1 MAKSLRIHEIY
12 QSVQGESTLA
22 GMPCTFIRLAGCPLN
37 CVYCDTPQAIPM
49 DSGKTQTFETI
60 LEALPKQKTPLALVT
75 GGEPLAQKNCIPLLE
90 ALLPLYP
97 HVQLET
103 AGAYD
108 ISQVPQAVSVI
119 LDIKTPGSGE
129 AERNRWQNMQ
139 HLHTNTEIKIVL
151 MDRADYEWAKDIL
164 AEYKLADKCTV
175 LMSCTWG
182 SLNPEDLA
190 AWIVEDE
197 LPVRLQLQ
205 LHKYIWGA
213 EVTGV

>member
-1 MAKSLRIHEIY
+1 
-12 QSVQGESTLA
+12 
-22 GMPCTFIRLAGCPLN
+22 MPCTFIRLAGCPLN
-37 CVYCDTPQAIPM
+37 CVYCDTPQAIPL
-49 DSGKTQTFETI
+49 DSGQQQSFYDI
-60 LEALPKQKTPLALVT
+60 LETTQAHLTPLVLVT
-75 GGEPLAQKNCIPLLE
+75 GGEPLAQKNCIKLLQT
-90 ALLPLYP
+90 LIPLYE

-108 ISQVPQAVSVI
+108 ISKVPTEVEII

-129 AERNRWQNMQ
+129 CARNRWQNME
-139 HLHTNTEIKIVL
+139 HLRSNTEIKIVL
-151 MDRADYEWAKDIL
+151 TNREDYEWAKEIITKYDL
-164 AEYKLADKCTV
+164 SEKCTV

-182 SLNPEDLA
+182 SLDPKDLA
-190 AWIVEDE
+190 EWIVADQ

>member
-1 MAKSLRIHEIY
+1 M
-12 QSVQGESTLA
+12 QGESTLA

-49 DSGKTQTFETI
+49 DSGEKQSFDTI
-60 LEALPKQKTPLALVT
+60 LNALPSTKTPLVLVT
-75 GGEPLAQKNCIPLLE
+75 GGEPLAQRNCIPLLE
-90 ALLPLYP
+90 ALLPLYQ

-108 ISQVPQAVSVI
+108 ISQVPEAVSII

-129 AERNRWQNMQ
+129 VERNRWQNMNV
-139 HLHTNTEIKIVL
+139 LRANTEIKIVL
-151 MDRADYEWAKDIL
+151 TDRADYDWAKGIISKYDL
-164 AEYKLADKCTV
+164 TNKSTV

-182 SLNPEDLA
+182 SLNPKSLA
-190 AWIVEDE
+190 NWIVEDE
-197 LPVRLQLQ
+197 LDVRLQLQ

-213 EVTGV
+213 EVSGV

>member
-1 MAKSLRIHEIY
+1 
-12 QSVQGESTLA
+12 
-22 GMPCTFIRLAGCPLN
+22 
-37 CVYCDTPQAIPM
+37 M
-49 DSGKTQTFETI
+49 DSGQTQTFETI
-60 LEALPKQKTPLALVT
+60 LKALPKHKTPLALVT

-103 AGAYD
+103 AGTYD
-108 ISQVPQAVSVI
+108 ISQVPQGVSVI

-129 AERNRWQNMQ
+129 AERNRWQNIQ
-139 HLHTNTEIKIVL
+139 HLRANTEIKIVL
-151 MDRADYEWAKDIL
+151 TDRADYDWAKDIL
-164 AEYKLADKCTV
+164 DKYKLADKCTV

-182 SLNPEDLA
+182 SLNPKDLA

>member
-1 MAKSLRIHEIY
+1 M
-12 QSVQGESTLA
+12 QGESSLA

-37 CVYCDTPQAIPM
+37 CVYCDTPQAIPL
-49 DSGKTQTFETI
+49 DSGQAQTI
-60 LEALPKQKTPLALVT
+60 DAVLHQIRDDQKSLMLVT
-75 GGEPLAQKNCIPLLE
+75 GGEPLAQNNCIKLLNK
-90 ALLPLYP
+90 LLPLYE

-103 AGAYD
+103 SGAYD
-108 ISQVPQAVSVI
+108 ISRVPEGVEVI

-129 AERNRWQNMQ
+129 CDRNRWQNME
-139 HLHTNTEIKIVL
+139 HLRSNTEIKFVL
-151 MDRADYEWAKDIL
+151 TSRDDYDWSKDIL
-164 AEYKLADKCTV
+164 RQYQLAQKCTV

-182 SLNPEDLA
+182 SLDPKDLA
-190 AWIVEDE
+190 EWIVEDQ